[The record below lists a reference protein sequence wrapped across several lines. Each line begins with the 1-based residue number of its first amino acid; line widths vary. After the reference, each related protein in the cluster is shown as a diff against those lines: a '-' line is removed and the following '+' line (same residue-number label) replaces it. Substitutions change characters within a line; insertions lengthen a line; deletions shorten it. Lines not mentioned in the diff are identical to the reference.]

1 MPQNWTKNGYHKRIS
16 ISSMSV
22 IQDIILETLNS
33 NNGVIAFGFEWSC
46 IYNSVLNRCF
56 VWQWKMVLVST
67 FLEKSLHYPSEW
79 LIEVRLAF
87 WHICIN
93 FCKFSIPSCGF
104 FLKRMMEIGLL
115 VLLERA
121 SIQVNS
127 TELDQ
132 RYWFSL
138 CYIVIPRIQIRWM
151 IECRKNHACVSFA
164 GYQTLFEKFQDQEDL
179 T

>member
-1 MPQNWTKNGYHKRIS
+1 MDILNGGINIQNIRYTGYPFGN
-16 ISSMSV
+16 
-22 IQDIILETLNS
+22 TS
-33 NNGVIAFGFEWSC
+33 NNGVMAFGFEWSC
-46 IYNSVLNRCF
+46 IYNSVLNWCF
-56 VWQWKMVLVST
+56 VWQWKIVLVST

-115 VLLERA
+115 VLLKPA

-138 CYIVIPRIQIRWM
+138 CYTVIPRIQIRWM
-151 IECRKNHACVSFA
+151 IECRKKSCLRFVCGLSNTFWKIPEL
-164 GYQTLFEKFQDQEDL
+164 YFTQT
-179 T
+179 